1 MSTVCETIAARHL
14 DMRVLGLSLVT
25 NLAAG
30 LGGKLD
36 HSEVTAAGHAAAD
49 RVAFL
54 LAGVL
59 DAL

>member
-14 DMRVLGLSLVT
+14 NMRVLGLSLVT

-30 LGGKLD
+30 LGGALD
-36 HSEVTAAGHAAAD
+36 HSEVTAAGKAAST
-49 RVAFL
+49 RVARL

-59 DAL
+59 DAV